1 MSQTGSNSR
10 TVKKAAWECKSVG
23 IMPAAPS
30 ARDRHTLL
38 SPARPIH
45 SLRLH
50 WHSHCSHPLPIL
62 EPVPFHIDI
71 WDPSQVRRHRV
82 DDRSHLRP
90 SPLSGSTFL
99 PRTGCREE
107 YSKTTAVVALFSL
120 IYICPLPPCP
130 PPKKNPTCCKKILSQ
145 LIFLKSTAAE
155 VCGRWCLNAFESVT
169 MKHDFKVSLSCRR
182 RIAKTPCWTCL
193 QN

>member
-1 MSQTGSNSR
+1 MQECGDYAGCSISQRQTHPVVSR
-10 TVKKAAWECKSVG
+10 SPHTF
-23 IMPAAPS
+23 PPS
-30 ARDRHTLL
+30 
-38 SPARPIH
+38 
-45 SLRLH
+45 
-50 WHSHCSHPLPIL
+50 PLAFPLFTPPPIL

-90 SPLSGSTFL
+90 SPLSGSTFH

-130 PPKKNPTCCKKILSQ
+130 PPKKTPTCCKKILSQ

-169 MKHDFKVSLSCRR
+169 MKHDFKVSLSCHR